1 MRAEE
6 PKTAEIR
13 RISDLPLASY
23 LVALDI
29 PLVAVE
35 GPPNRREFLFRNVP
49 DSVLLGYYSGEA
61 TVSVRK
67 LFGAYRDLKG
77 LTVQMR

>member
-1 MRAEE
+1 M
-6 PKTAEIR
+6 KTVEQKTTDIR

-29 PLVAVE
+29 PLIAVE
-35 GPPNRREFLFRNVP
+35 GPPTRREFVFKNVP
-49 DSVLLGYYSGEA
+49 DAVLLGYYSGEA